1 MKFGL
6 EAEYSVE
13 AAWFVG
19 VCPISLLAFFLPTNS
34 NLRHF
39 VGRDTK
45 SICRLIGCVNNE
57 MSTSNDNYTI
67 HKVSLK
73 RTRQACGPCR

>member
-19 VCPISLLAFFLPTNS
+19 VCPISLLAFFSANQLQLAS
-34 NLRHF
+34 FRWSRH
-39 VGRDTK
+39 K
-45 SICRLIGCVNNE
+45 EHL
-57 MSTSNDNYTI
+57 
-67 HKVSLK
+67 
-73 RTRQACGPCR
+73 QADRMCEQ